1 MVTTN
6 SIKKKIDNV
15 LADTSVFAMMVLE
28 KPLQE
33 LHTEIDLVTTPRRA
47 YQWRWCMHWLSIT
60 ELRGAL

>member
-33 LHTEIDLVTTPRRA
+33 LHTEIDLVTTPRGRT
-47 YQWRWCMHWLSIT
+47 SGD
-60 ELRGAL
+60 GACIGCLLLN